1 MQLMRAKLTK
11 NHVLSIPMILLELL
25 AGTKSEADY
34 ASLRDDLAVL
44 PLLPMDDAMW
54 EAAYRLSFTL
64 KRQGLTV
71 PTVDVTIAAAAIRH
85 DVRLLH
91 HDRHF
96 DLIAR
101 HSPLRSQH
109 IS

>member
-25 AGTKSEADY
+25 AGTKSDADY
-34 ASLRDDLAVL
+34 ASLRDDLTVL
-44 PLLPMDDAMW
+44 PLLPMDEAMW
-54 EAAYRLSFTL
+54 ETAYRLSFAL

-85 DVRLLH
+85 DV
-91 HDRHF
+91 
-96 DLIAR
+96 
-101 HSPLRSQH
+101 
-109 IS
+109 